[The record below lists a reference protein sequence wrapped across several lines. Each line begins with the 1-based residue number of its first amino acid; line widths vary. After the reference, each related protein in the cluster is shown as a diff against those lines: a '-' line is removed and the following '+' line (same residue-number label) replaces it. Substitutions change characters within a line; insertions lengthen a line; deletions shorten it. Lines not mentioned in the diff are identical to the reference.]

1 MPRFAKL
8 VKRVTHF
15 ILKKVFLNTIKLG
28 VINGLNF
35 NKVLADKKKKLF
47 ISENEEN
54 NTEWY
59 KCILTVQKS
68 YD

>member
-35 NKVLADKKKKLF
+35 NKVLADKKKLF
-47 ISENEEN
+47 IAENEEN

-59 KCILTVQKS
+59 KCILTVKKS

>member
-15 ILKKVFLNTIKLG
+15 ILKKVFLNTMKLG

-35 NKVLADKKKKLF
+35 NKVLADKKKNFLYLK
-47 ISENEEN
+47 
-54 NTEWY
+54 T
-59 KCILTVQKS
+59 KKTILSGTNV
-68 YD
+68 Y